1 MQYTEGNTKTEH
13 VRRNTMK
20 KLMQSKG
27 FTLIELMVVIVIIGI
42 LAAVAIPKFGDAS
55 AKAKM
60 SEVPPVLAAYESAQ
74 MAYHAETSQMGSI
87 GDLVFTEPTGSKW
100 FSYHDNGT
108 DGQYQG
114 EALGNIGDFPGGS
127 YLRTSF
133 STVGADPAHATD
145 QTGLVRR
152 YCPNFM

>member
-1 MQYTEGNTKTEH
+1 
-13 VRRNTMK
+13 MK

-87 GDLVFTEPTGSKW
+87 GVLVFSEPTGSKW
-100 FSYHDNGT
+100 FEYNDNNT
-108 DGQYQG
+108 NNEYQG
-114 EALGNIGDFPGGS
+114 VASGNIGDFEEDS
-127 YLRTSF
+127 YLRTTF
-133 STVGADPAHATD
+133 ATVGADPEHSSNGTISV
-145 QTGLVRR
+145 VRR